1 MISHGSVSFPVS
13 SFSTSRRNSSFDNT
27 RALCNQVAQSNS
39 CPSLLL
45 ASFASSS
52 PFVQPTCF
60 SSRFTCGGRCS
71 CIDIK
76 QYAFLLDSG
85 NRRSRNSL
93 NDFRFSS
100 RQYCPARTSQRYLP
114 SSTKRVSFSASLRC
128 SQAKISSILVS
139 TNWARRRLSLGSI
152 GGFLVMKLVK
162 PSKIFCSWPPDE
174 SGFDQLLPSEA
185 KPDIGAAGAWVLGE
199 TDAAVRQELGRLD
212 LLDGRLDQLTEF
224 AALLIV
230 DGGTQVLNLDQALAH
245 ENHLSDFGN
254 SGDPGIAN
262 QLWIQD

>member
-1 MISHGSVSFPVS
+1 MISQGSVSFPVS
-13 SFSTSRRNSSFDNT
+13 SFSTSRRNSSFDST
-27 RALCNQVAQSNS
+27 RALCNQVAQSKP

-52 PFVQPTCF
+52 PFVQPTC
-60 SSRFTCGGRCS
+60 
-71 CIDIK
+71 
-76 QYAFLLDSG
+76 LLVSG

-93 NDFRFSS
+93 TGFRFSS

-245 ENHLSDFGN
+245 ENHLSDFAN

-262 QLWIQD
+262 P